1 MFWGFVNFF
10 LNHILTKSLLINN
23 FFHFLNSVD
32 LNELLLT
39 VLAIHLILSF
49 LFKYTCCLLVFTN
62 KFISDGFFFKNPKS
76 CYFPSD
82 GTLVPRR
89 NGHRVR
95 QRYLAFVWSHKVEQ
109 KQGIISGIIFISST
123 ISQKGFI
130 LLYVYKHLI

>member
-1 MFWGFVNFF
+1 MFWGFVIFF

-62 KFISDGFFFKNPKS
+62 KFISDGFFFKIPNLVFS
-76 CYFPSD
+76 LRWYFSTQEKWSPC
-82 GTLVPRR
+82 TAEVPCIRVVPQGWTKAR
-89 NGHRVR
+89 N
-95 QRYLAFVWSHKVEQ
+95 
-109 KQGIISGIIFISST
+109 ISGIIFISST

-130 LLYVYKHLI
+130 LLDVYKHLI

>member
-10 LNHILTKSLLINN
+10 LNHILTKSLLIYN

-49 LFKYTCCLLVFTN
+49 FLNILVVCWCSPISLFLM
-62 KFISDGFFFKNPKS
+62 GFLKNPKS

-130 LLYVYKHLI
+130 LLDVYKHLI

>member
-62 KFISDGFFFKNPKS
+62 KFISDGFFLKIPNLVI
-76 CYFPSD
+76 FPQMVLWYPGEMITVYGR
-82 GTLVPRR
+82 GTLHSCGPTRLNKSKEYFWYNFYFKYNIAKR
-89 NGHRVR
+89 IYNIRC
-95 QRYLAFVWSHKVEQ
+95 L
-109 KQGIISGIIFISST
+109 
-123 ISQKGFI
+123 
-130 LLYVYKHLI
+130 